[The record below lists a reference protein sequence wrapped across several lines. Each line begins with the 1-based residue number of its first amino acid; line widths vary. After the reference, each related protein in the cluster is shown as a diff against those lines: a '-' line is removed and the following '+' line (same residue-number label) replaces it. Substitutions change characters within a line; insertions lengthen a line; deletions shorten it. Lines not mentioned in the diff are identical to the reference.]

1 MRRIRVGTRGSL
13 LARTQTAHV
22 VALLQAAHPALEI
35 ETVIIQTSGDH
46 STASLRQIGGQGVF
60 TRELEA
66 ALLDGRIDVAVH
78 SLKDLPSTM
87 PDGLC
92 LAAVPPREDVRDV
105 LVSRFEGGLDALP
118 AGARLGTGSLRRQA
132 QLLAVRPD
140 LHVADIRGNVDTRL
154 RKLADGQYDAIVL
167 AAAGLA
173 RLGWL
178 DRATAFLPV
187 EVMLPAPAQA
197 ALGVQCR
204 ADDEE
209 IRTLLAAIDDAPT
222 HAAVRAE
229 RAVLQR
235 LGAGC
240 RLPVAAYAVATP
252 DRLTLRTRIVGFEGA
267 PVLEDVRSG
276 AWADAEALGMASAEA
291 LLAQGA
297 GALLQNA
304 LTE

>member
-1 MRRIRVGTRGSL
+1 MKHLRVGTRGSL

-22 VALLQAAHPALEI
+22 VALLQAAHPTLEV
-35 ETVIIQTSGDH
+35 ETVVVQTSGDR

-87 PDGLC
+87 PDGLV

-105 LVSRFEGGLDALP
+105 LVSRFDGGLDALP
-118 AGARLGTGSLRRQA
+118 KGARVGTGSLRRQA
-132 QLLAVRPD
+132 QLLAMRPD
-140 LHVADIRGNVDTRL
+140 LHIADIRGNVDTRL
-154 RKLADGQYDAIVL
+154 RKLAEGQYDAILL

-187 EVMLPAPAQA
+187 DLILPAPAQA

-204 ADDEE
+204 ADDDQT
-209 IRTLLAAIDDAPT
+209 RALLAAIDHAPT
-222 HAAVRAE
+222 HVAVRAE

-240 RLPVAAYAVATP
+240 RLPVAAYAEATA
-252 DRLTLRTRIVGFEGA
+252 DMVTIRTRVVGIEGY
-267 PVLEDVRSG
+267 PVLEEVRSG
-276 AWADAEALGMASAEA
+276 RWADAEQLGMEAAEA
-291 LLAQGA
+291 LLSQGA
-297 GALLQNA
+297 GALLVV
-304 LTE
+304 